1 MQTFHWQ
8 FKMKSK
14 TECPFL
20 MCILFVKIKHLPH
33 LPTVTSGTVYTLAYR
48 FFELYSCWNKPHTEL
63 VCLKQIF
70 LKNSNPENF
79 INKCF
84 KRFVDNIYIVKETN
98 VIIEKEPLVLVLP
111 CLGSIS
117 LQIRTKL
124 KKSLK
129 TSLVVVNSQ

>member
-1 MQTFHWQ
+1 M
-8 FKMKSK
+8 
-14 TECPFL
+14 
-20 MCILFVKIKHLPH
+20 
-33 LPTVTSGTVYTLAYR
+33 PTVKSGTVYTLAYR
-48 FFELYSCWNKPHTEL
+48 FFELYSCWNKPHAEL